1 MEKLERQIYI
11 AGLVCIP
18 VFAIS
23 GFIFLKFLQPKMTVP
38 CVFYMFTGF
47 YCPGCGGTRAV
58 MTLLKGDFLLSLWYH
73 PLVIYAA
80 VIYVIYMVSH
90 TFACFIPS
98 IRGLKYR
105 NGYLYGALLIVA
117 VNFIVK
123 NVLLHVFGILM

>member
-1 MEKLERQIYI
+1 
-11 AGLVCIP
+11 
-18 VFAIS
+18 
-23 GFIFLKFLQPKMTVP
+23 
-38 CVFYMFTGF
+38 MFTGF

-58 MTLLKGDFLLSLWYH
+58 MTLLKGNLLLSLWYH